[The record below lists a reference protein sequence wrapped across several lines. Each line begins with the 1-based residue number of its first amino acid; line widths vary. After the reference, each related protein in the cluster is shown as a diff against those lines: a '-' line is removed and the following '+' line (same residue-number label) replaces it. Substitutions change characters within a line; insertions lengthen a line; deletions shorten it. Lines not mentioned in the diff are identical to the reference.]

1 MRLENMGWKQI
12 ANVGEAIM
20 VLCAAATESHKEIP
34 DNMKML
40 IRRTVPA
47 ALRDMKEHGKSIP
60 ISEDAAIDDI
70 IIALGDMGNRVLKK
84 QFNMEL
90 LAGGGN
96 MGVALISYL
105 FPKESV
111 PAEDIKDLMDET
123 NQKLL
128 DYTVGY
134 IKKNPPILTT
144 NQQTLYDTLSEK
156 DRADYVIKDMYHTV
170 YLYWLEEGLRRFNE
184 KGMER
189 FNEKLI

>member
-1 MRLENMGWKQI
+1 MRLENMGWKHI

-20 VLCAAATESHKEIP
+20 VLCAVATESHKEIP

-47 ALRDMKEHGKSIP
+47 TLRDMKEHGKPTP

-90 LAGGGN
+90 LAGGGS
-96 MGVALISYL
+96 MGLALISYL
-105 FPKESV
+105 FPKERV
-111 PAEDIKDLMDET
+111 DDEHVKEMMDET
-123 NQKLL
+123 NQMLL
-128 DYTVGY
+128 DYTIGY
-134 IKKNPPILTT
+134 IKENPPILTT
-144 NQQTLYDTLSEK
+144 NQQTLYDTLPEK
-156 DRADYVIKDMYHTV
+156 ERADYVIRDMYTTV

-184 KGMER
+184 KS
-189 FNEKLI
+189 L